1 MQNMIQPDAIEMKT
15 EFPNPP
21 AVAKAEV
28 YGMVLR
34 QEGCTD
40 AADLWDTY
48 VQGFKV
54 NMVSYKGKRA
64 EAIFSALKGMVQDE
78 RNKKDKL
85 LGKKE

>member
-1 MQNMIQPDAIEMKT
+1 MQNMIQRDDIEMKT

-28 YGMVLR
+28 YGLLLS
-34 QEGCTD
+34 QEGCSD
-40 AADLWDTY
+40 SEELWNAY
-48 VQGFKV
+48 LNGFKI

-64 EAIFSALKGMVQDE
+64 EAIFSALKAMVQDE
-78 RNKKDKL
+78 RDKKSRL